1 MPIGVH
7 GQWAYES
14 LSRPALG
21 AQWLIDLFD
30 CEAEG
35 LDDPQALEAL
45 LRETAQQARL
55 TLLQVATHRYEPQ
68 GMTVIGL
75 VAESHISIHTWPEHR
90 FVSVDL
96 FTCGSDA
103 GYHEV
108 CDSLMR
114 HFKAGHHS
122 LMVLKRGDMRQ
133 RKINP
138 SWMPPS

>member
-7 GQWAYES
+7 GQHAYES
-14 LSRPALG
+14 IARPALG
-21 AQWLIDLFD
+21 AQWLLDLFD
-30 CEAEG
+30 CDAAV
-35 LDDPQALEAL
+35 LDDAPTLEAL
-45 LRETAQQARL
+45 VAETAKQARL

-68 GMTVIGL
+68 GITVIGL
-75 VAESHISIHTWPEHR
+75 VAESHISIHTWPEHK

-108 CDSLMR
+108 CDALTR

-122 LMVLKRGDMRQ
+122 LMVLKRGDLRS
-133 RKINP
+133 RKISP

>member
-7 GQWAYES
+7 GQRAYES
-14 LSRPALG
+14 FARPALG
-21 AQWLIDLFD
+21 AQWLLDLFD
-30 CEAEG
+30 CDPTG
-35 LDDPQALEAL
+35 LDDLPALEAL
-45 LRETAQQARL
+45 VTETAKQARL

-68 GMTVIGL
+68 GITVIGL

-103 GYHEV
+103 GYHKV
-108 CDSLMR
+108 CDALTS

-122 LMVLKRGDMRQ
+122 LMVLKRGDLRQ
-133 RKINP
+133 RRINP
-138 SWMPPS
+138 SWMPPT